1 MIVYLDQNAIWELA
15 INRKR
20 CPHLERLRYILKK
33 GHHDRLVLCP
43 IPPETI
49 METIG
54 IESKEDRLSVY
65 QLQCELADVSGQ
77 LVAFK
82 SIHKIINEES
92 LAIAR
97 GLKLPSSC
105 FELIAWHSVDD
116 DQLARQHWDNIV
128 RAKEAMKNRFTNLCA
143 GMDVSSLN
151 FNDARQG
158 IIKEHAFHVLRQ
170 IERLE
175 KCLPPIREDHAHMG
189 YDLACFL
196 QGQRLSQTE
205 LTRLKEAII
214 NRKWEAIPVIW
225 YRGLLAAGREVNYR
239 SPTPKQYDV
248 NDEIDIPRMAVA
260 MNSATVCITD
270 RSMAALCHNV
280 NKTMT
285 AMSKKARIDD
295 WEPNAVFAIGDALN
309 AADLIEAALAGPAY
323 ESTT

>member
-20 CPHLERLRYILKK
+20 CPHLERLRRILKK
-33 GHHDRLVLCP
+33 GHREHLALCP

-49 METIG
+49 LETIG
-54 IESKEDRLSVY
+54 IASKEDRLSVY
-65 QLQCELADVSGQ
+65 QLQCELADVGGQ

-82 SIHKIINEES
+82 SIHKLINEES

-97 GLKLPSSC
+97 GLKPTHSC

-116 DQLARQHWDNIV
+116 DLLARQHWDNVV

-143 GMDVSSLN
+143 DMQVGSLN

-158 IIKEHAFHVLRQ
+158 IIQEHAFHVLRQ
-170 IERLE
+170 IEILE

-196 QGQRLSQTE
+196 QDQRLSHTE
-205 LTRLKEAII
+205 LTRLKESII

-225 YRGLLAAGREVNYR
+225 YRSLLAAGREVNYR

-270 RSMAALCHNV
+270 RSMAALCNSV
-280 NKTMT
+280 NRTIM
-285 AMSKKARIDD
+285 ALSKKAGIDD
-295 WEPNAVFAIGDALN
+295 WEPKAVFAIGDASN
-309 AADLIEAALAGPAY
+309 AADFIEAALAGPAY